1 MYNIRFIHKLILRTL
16 FITIFFSTLHAK
28 SLDKFDKASSIAD
41 YFSGLILLNDN
52 QYSKSYSFL
61 KKLEG
66 LENSHPSYSIK
77 YLHSLVNLGRFN
89 EAFNYSK
96 KLEKIE
102 RNDYESDLIIG
113 IYYLKE
119 KNYFLA
125 NKYFNNLKSY
135 KDKSLLDDFIINSLS
150 NWVNF
155 NSLSLAEA
163 KKRIDLID
171 PRFEN
176 LKRIQNIFLHCY
188 YKSTKTAFYF
198 EDLTSN
204 DEIDFSRY
212 NYFHAKYLSNKSKHD
227 EAKMIIDSSLK
238 LYPRNLL
245 LNQLKLDLIYK
256 KYRNEFNCENLSD
269 VIAEIFY
276 ISANALSS
284 QKLYKF
290 SNFYLNLA
298 KFLNKNFYSFDAL
311 LAENFFKINNFEK
324 AKKIYTDLGRHG
336 EAFFW
341 YSAKQN
347 AQILIE
353 EKKDEKALKLIKNT
367 FEKLSK
373 KDIYETYDYARF
385 LKNNDQFEEAINTY
399 TSIINKI
406 NENHPLYPDVKDGRG
421 VAYERIG
428 EWKKAEKDLLA
439 SLKASPNQAYVIN
452 YLAYSWIEQG
462 VKIEKSLKMLEKANN
477 LKSNDPYIIDSLG
490 WALFKL
496 ERYKDAKL
504 QLQLAVELMPA
515 DPVVNDH
522 YGDAL
527 WMNGDKLQARY
538 YWNYVLSLEDV
549 EDEMKQRVENKLT
562 SGL

>member
-373 KDIYETYDYARF
+373 KDIYETYDFARF